1 MMSEEHQIYASVL
14 VVTGGFISGKELRFW
29 SLIKRQMLQF
39 FFGKQAWLDI
49 KIKLN
54 FFESMIMR
62 RRMRAQPKSLVAE
75 FLSSKS
81 LFNVPELTEVVLGT
95 LLTKAGIGFDAVS
108 IDQLF
113 DEPRARKELLR
124 KHRVVFLSTTF
135 LRDISELAPVLR
147 ILKDGDNKLIL
158 GGPLAALMPTELARL
173 SEVNMLAIG
182 YGEYL
187 VPKIAEWIKS
197 EFKILNAPER
207 GRLVKSGAVDLL
219 YSGAPA
225 SRHLDDL
232 VTPDWSIVRT
242 KIGSM
247 KLIHYESVRGCP
259 YRCEFCNYPYLFDD
273 TAFRYKTAE
282 KVADDWERY
291 VSELGVSYIN
301 CLDSLFTAPRHRLEK
316 FCNILIQRRINVRW
330 ICYARAGDLKHQE
343 TVALM
348 QEAGLWQVQIG
359 IESGDSGQLINMNKR
374 CSVEENAMALDNC
387 RKQKVT
393 SIISLVVGYPGET
406 SSTID
411 RTFEFLQKHPADFFF
426 AATFSTRVAGVPVLS
441 SANRTKYGLRTGVT
455 PYTVAPYW
463 LHDTMS
469 CGLAA
474 DHARRLTRRLM
485 NEKVSLNATLFYQNM
500 LAYDVGLKQPLLE
513 AQHRAYKNSSLVTS
527 ALDGVHKLVDHRLQ
541 SQMQKMAVL
550 KSEFSDLDFSSVVT
564 L

>member
-1 MMSEEHQIYASVL
+1 MSVDVTKAQTSVL

-29 SLIKRQMLQF
+29 SLLKRQLLQF
-39 FFGKQAWLDI
+39 LFGKQAWLDI

-62 RRMRAQPKSLVAE
+62 RKMSANPDSSLAR
-75 FLSSKS
+75 FLESKS
-81 LFNVPELTEVVLGT
+81 LINVPELTEVVLGT
-95 LLTKAGIGFDAVS
+95 LLKQADIEYESVS
-108 IDQLF
+108 IDSLF
-113 DEPRARKELLR
+113 DDPQARKKLLV

-147 ILKDGDNKLIL
+147 VLKNGDNKIIL
-158 GGPLAALMPTELARL
+158 GGPLAALMPDELAAL
-173 SEVNMLAIG
+173 PNVNMLAIG

-197 EFKILNAPER
+197 GFKNLIPPSR
-207 GRLVKSGAVDLL
+207 GRIVRKGDVQLL

-232 VTPDWSIVRT
+232 PTPDWSTVKT
-242 KIGSM
+242 KIPVLD
-247 KLIHYESVRGCP
+247 LIHYESVRGCP

-291 VSELGVSYIN
+291 VNELGVSYIN

-316 FCNILIQRRINVRW
+316 FCNILLKRRIKVRW

-374 CSVEENAMALDNC
+374 CTVEENAMALDNC

-406 SSTID
+406 AETID
-411 RTFEFLQKHPADFFF
+411 RTFEFLKEHPSDFFF
-426 AATFSTRVAGVPVLS
+426 AATFSTRVAGVPVLTS
-441 SANRTKYGLRTGVT
+441 ENRAKYGLRTGST
-455 PYTVAPYW
+455 PFTVAPYW
-463 LHDTMS
+463 LHDSMT

-474 DHARRLTRRLM
+474 DYARRLTRRLM
-485 NEKVSLNATLFYQNM
+485 AEKVSLNATMFYQNM
-500 LAYDVGLKQPLLE
+500 LTYDVGLRRGLLDMQKT
-513 AQHRAYKNSSLVTS
+513 ALQNSAIVLRASDIV
-527 ALDGVHKLVDHRLQ
+527 HRLIDSRLQ
-541 SQMQKMAVL
+541 AQMQSMPAFK
-550 KSEFSDLDFSSVVT
+550 KEISEVAT
-564 L
+564 LQVIT

>member
-1 MMSEEHQIYASVL
+1 MSSKETHATASVL

-29 SLIKRQMLQF
+29 SLIKRQVLQF
-39 FFGKQAWLDI
+39 FFGRQAWLDI

-54 FFESMIMR
+54 FFESMVMR
-62 RRMRAQPKSLVAE
+62 RKMKAE
-75 FLSSKS
+75 PDSNLSVFLASKS
-81 LFNVPELTEVVLGT
+81 LIDVPELTEVVLGT
-95 LLTKAGIGFDAVS
+95 LLKQEGLEYEAVS
-108 IDQLF
+108 IDSLF
-113 DEPRARKELLR
+113 DDPRERRGLLA

-147 ILKDGDNKLIL
+147 VLKNGDSKVIL
-158 GGPLAALMPTELARL
+158 GGPLAALMPDELAAL
-173 SEVNMLAIG
+173 PDVNMLAIG

-197 EFKILNAPER
+197 EFKTLVAPTR
-207 GRLVKSGAVDLL
+207 GRIVKSSGVDLL

-232 VTPDWSIVRT
+232 TTPDWSLV
-242 KIGSM
+242 KAKNGPM
-247 KLIHYESVRGCP
+247 NLIHYESVRGCP

-291 VSELGVSYIN
+291 VNELGVSYIN

-316 FCNILIQRRINVRW
+316 FCNILIQRRIKVRW

-387 RKQKVT
+387 RKQNVT

-406 SSTID
+406 AETID
-411 RTFEFLQKHPADFFF
+411 RTFEFLKEHPSDFFF

-441 SANRTKYGLRTGVT
+441 PANKAKYGLRTGST

-463 LHDTMS
+463 LHDTMTCS
-469 CGLAA
+469 LAA
-474 DHARRLTRRLM
+474 DYARRLTRRLM
-485 NEKVSLNATLFYQNM
+485 AEKVSLNATLFYQNM
-500 LAYDVGLKQPLLE
+500 LAYEVGLRPGLLDL
-513 AQHRAYKNSSLVTS
+513 QTGAYKDSSVITG
-527 ALDGVHKLVDHRLQ
+527 ALDRVHRLIDHRLHA
-541 SQMQKMAVL
+541 QMLTMPDL
-550 KSEFSDLDFSSVVT
+550 KNVSNEFGLGAPVT